1 MEAAGEL
8 LDALDRKSFRRIGL
22 GRIGDRHFLFHCG
35 VGFDAAVVEAVERRA
50 AFKRYAAH
58 PLFVMAAFDTWL
70 RTYDHSHGRF
80 SVTFPDGETV
90 PDATFLIVSKASP
103 YTYLG
108 HRPITV
114 APAATLDSP
123 LSFTVVRARHTPS
136 ILSIAAAGVPLDE
149 GAAPPARR
157 RAARRRPRRDDRS
170 DEPFPYQVDGDYLG
184 DVRRLDVAYVP
195 DALTLVGDRDRARR
209 RPTRRR
215 ADRTTTGDDRRLGRC
230 AAGVRVLARFV
241 RLNPLPFSIAIVG
254 AVIYAGASVLG
265 TLVLGRVTDKVLT
278 PAFQQRRR
286 ERLDHLDVGRAHR
299 RSSRCC
305 APSAPSPAATSPAR
319 PRGSVRRGCG
329 TRSPTTSSRCRSTST
344 AAPPPASCSP
354 TPTPTCSRRPRS

>member
-1 MEAAGEL
+1 VRVLLIVNATASSVTARSRVIIQKALGADHDLEVVETSRRGHAARLARGAAAEGVEVVAVLAGDGTLNEAADGLVGTDTAIAPLPGGSTNVYARSLGIPDDPVEAAGEL

-90 PDATFLIVSKASP
+90 PDATFLIISKVSP

-114 APAATLDSP
+114 APAATLDSA
-123 LSFTVVRARHTPS
+123 LSFTVIRARHTPG
-136 ILSIAAAGVPLDE
+136 ILSIAARAFLSTKALHRQRDVVQRDQIT
-149 GAAPPARR
+149 AATIS
-157 RAARRRPRRDDRS
+157 S

-184 DVRRLDVAYVP
+184 DVRRLDIAFVP
-195 DALTLVGDRDRARR
+195 DALTLV
-209 RPTRRR
+209 
-215 ADRTTTGDDRRLGRC
+215 
-230 AAGVRVLARFV
+230 
-241 RLNPLPFSIAIVG
+241 
-254 AVIYAGASVLG
+254 
-265 TLVLGRVTDKVLT
+265 
-278 PAFQQRRR
+278 
-286 ERLDHLDVGRAHR
+286 
-299 RSSRCC
+299 
-305 APSAPSPAATSPAR
+305 AP
-319 PRGSVRRGCG
+319 
-329 TRSPTTSSRCRSTST
+329 
-344 AAPPPASCSP
+344 
-354 TPTPTCSRRPRS
+354 

>member
-1 MEAAGEL
+1 VRVLLIVNATASSVTARSRVIIQKALGADHDLEVVETSRRGHAARLARGAAAEGVEVVAVLAGDGTLNEAADGLVGTDTAIAPLPGGSTNVYARSLGVPDDPVEAAGEL

-90 PDATFLIVSKASP
+90 PDATFLIISKVSP

-114 APAATLDSP
+114 APAATLDSA
-123 LSFTVVRARHTPS
+123 LSFTVVRARHTPG
-136 ILSIAAAGVPLDE
+136 ILSIAARAFLSTKALHRQRDVVQRDQIT
-149 GAAPPARR
+149 AATIS
-157 RAARRRPRRDDRS
+157 S

-184 DVRRLDVAYVP
+184 DVRRLDIAFVP
-195 DALTLVGDRDRARR
+195 DALTLV
-209 RPTRRR
+209 
-215 ADRTTTGDDRRLGRC
+215 
-230 AAGVRVLARFV
+230 
-241 RLNPLPFSIAIVG
+241 
-254 AVIYAGASVLG
+254 
-265 TLVLGRVTDKVLT
+265 
-278 PAFQQRRR
+278 
-286 ERLDHLDVGRAHR
+286 
-299 RSSRCC
+299 
-305 APSAPSPAATSPAR
+305 AP
-319 PRGSVRRGCG
+319 
-329 TRSPTTSSRCRSTST
+329 
-344 AAPPPASCSP
+344 
-354 TPTPTCSRRPRS
+354 

>member
-1 MEAAGEL
+1 VRVLLIVNATASSVTARRRVIIQKALGADHDLEVAETSRRGHAARLARGAAAEGVEVVAVLAGDGTLNEAADGLVGTDTAIAPLPGGSTNVYARSMGIPDDPVEAAGEL

-90 PDATFLIVSKASP
+90 PDATFVIVSKVSP

-114 APAATLDSP
+114 APAATLDSA

-136 ILSIAAAGVPLDE
+136 ILSIAARAFLSTKALHRQRDVVQRDE
-149 GAAPPARR
+149 ITAATIS
-157 RAARRRPRRDDRS
+157 S

-184 DVRRLDVAYVP
+184 DVRRLDFAYVP
-195 DALTLVGDRDRARR
+195 DALTLV
-209 RPTRRR
+209 
-215 ADRTTTGDDRRLGRC
+215 
-230 AAGVRVLARFV
+230 
-241 RLNPLPFSIAIVG
+241 
-254 AVIYAGASVLG
+254 
-265 TLVLGRVTDKVLT
+265 
-278 PAFQQRRR
+278 
-286 ERLDHLDVGRAHR
+286 
-299 RSSRCC
+299 
-305 APSAPSPAATSPAR
+305 AP
-319 PRGSVRRGCG
+319 
-329 TRSPTTSSRCRSTST
+329 
-344 AAPPPASCSP
+344 
-354 TPTPTCSRRPRS
+354 